1 MSHVVQIQTQVR
13 DPMAVRAG
21 FSSRS
26 KPGGTRQR
34 ISRLRPLTLRA
45 SQTQRRRSSD
55 PCARAYPVMLAIK
68 NPLRS
73 PIHWPHRRE
82 AL

>member
-1 MSHVVQIQTQVR
+1 MRSGLLCCSLVTVR
-13 DPMAVRAG
+13 VSETLPRFMRVPMAVRAG

-55 PCARAYPVMLAIK
+55 P
-68 NPLRS
+68 
-73 PIHWPHRRE
+73 
-82 AL
+82 